1 MTTDIPGETFDEMV
15 ENERFLKRLVVDAIC
30 GVGFPS
36 LLLALECEKAGLA
49 TDVGHALSTQFIWR
63 RERLLRCRID
73 QLQELYQGLCE
84 ARDENTTSPID
95 EACTSSGLI
104 LQ

>member
-36 LLLALECEKAGLA
+36 PLLAAECVSAGMA
-49 TDVGHALSTQFIWR
+49 VDAGNQWNARYVWR
-63 RERLLRCRID
+63 RERLLRCRIE

>member
-1 MTTDIPGETFDEMV
+1 MTTDIPGETFDETV

-36 LLLALECEKAGLA
+36 LLLAEECEKAGLA
-49 TDVGHALSTQFIWR
+49 VDVGPALTIQYVWR

>member
-1 MTTDIPGETFDEMV
+1 MSTGEDREIEFA
-15 ENERFLKRLVVDAIC
+15 ERAFKTLVIDAIC

-36 LLLALECEKAGLA
+36 TLLAEECVKAGLA
-49 TDVGHALSTQFIWR
+49 VDVGNQWNPAYLWR
-63 RERLLRCRID
+63 RNRLQRCSLD
-73 QLQELYQGLCE
+73 QLQELYEGLCE
-84 ARDENTTSPID
+84 AREENNPSPID

>member
-36 LLLALECEKAGLA
+36 MVLALECEKAGLA
-49 TDVGHALSTQFIWR
+49 TDIGPALSTQFIWR
-63 RERLLRCRID
+63 RERLMRCRID

-84 ARDENTTSPID
+84 ARDENAAAHID

>member
-36 LLLALECEKAGLA
+36 MLLAAECKKAGLA
-49 TDVGHALSTQFIWR
+49 VDVGPALTTQYIWR
-63 RERLLRCRID
+63 RERLQRCRID

>member
-1 MTTDIPGETFDEMV
+1 MMDDHEIEFA
-15 ENERFLKRLVVDAIC
+15 ERAFKTLLVDAIC

-36 LLLALECEKAGLA
+36 LPLAAECEKAGLA
-49 TDVGHALSTQFIWR
+49 ADAGNQWNPSYLWR
-63 RERLLRCRID
+63 RERLQRCSIN
-73 QLQELYQGLCE
+73 QLQELYEGLCE
-84 ARDENTTSPID
+84 AREESNPTPTD